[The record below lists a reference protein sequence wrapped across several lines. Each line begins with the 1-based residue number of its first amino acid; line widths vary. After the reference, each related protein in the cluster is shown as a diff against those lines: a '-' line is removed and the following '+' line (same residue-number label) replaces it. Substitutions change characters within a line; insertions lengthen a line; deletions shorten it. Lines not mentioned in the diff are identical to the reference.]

1 MTRILEIPDQLI
13 ASANELAAMS
23 TVSREEIQMLFTGE
37 RRDITSRTRERVW
50 QEAERLAKG
59 QMVGEVSDVRD

>member
-23 TVSREEIQMLFTGE
+23 RVTPEEIQVLFQGE

-50 QEAERLAKG
+50 AEAERLAKG
-59 QMVGEVSDVRD
+59 QMVGEVE